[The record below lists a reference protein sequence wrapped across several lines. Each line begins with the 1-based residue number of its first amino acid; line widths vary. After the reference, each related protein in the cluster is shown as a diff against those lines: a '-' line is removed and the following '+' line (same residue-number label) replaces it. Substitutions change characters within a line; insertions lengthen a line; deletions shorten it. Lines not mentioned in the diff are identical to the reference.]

1 MDKKLMAI
9 GWMGFGG
16 SLAAHALHW
25 LMRPAQH
32 PRAHAVDFAAMSL
45 LAAMGIGMFV
55 YGLRS
60 RQAADREDR
69 EPTD

>member
-1 MDKKLMAI
+1 MHKKLMAI
-9 GWMGFGG
+9 GWMAFGG

-25 LMRPAQH
+25 LLRPAQH
-32 PRAHAVDFAAMSL
+32 PRAHAADFAAMSL
-45 LAAMGIGMFV
+45 AAVMGIGIFV

-60 RQAADREDR
+60 RYAADREDR